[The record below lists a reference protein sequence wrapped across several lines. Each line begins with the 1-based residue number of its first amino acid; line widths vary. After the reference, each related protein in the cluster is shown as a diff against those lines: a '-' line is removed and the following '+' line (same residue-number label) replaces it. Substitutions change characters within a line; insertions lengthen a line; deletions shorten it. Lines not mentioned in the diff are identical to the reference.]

1 MSGTSGNVFDA
12 SKESWPHR
20 FHIRPMSDS
29 DHGISVRLFVSVA
42 PRKGQI
48 SARCP
53 VCPHLW
59 HVAVPVTK
67 LLSPSEVSESCARL
81 AMGLSSAMSFWPA
94 DGSTVLKEVDEV
106 FSADFAVIL
115 EVADLL
121 LPSRT
126 SRVPMFSLYPSSL

>member
-1 MSGTSGNVFDA
+1 
-12 SKESWPHR
+12 
-20 FHIRPMSDS
+20 MSDS
-29 DHGISVRLFVSVA
+29 DHDISVRLFVSVA
-42 PRKGQI
+42 LRKGQI

-53 VCPHLW
+53 VCPHLL

-67 LLSPSEVSESCARL
+67 VLSLSEMSESCVRL

-94 DGSTVLKEVDEV
+94 DGSIVLKEVDEV
-106 FSADFAVIL
+106 FSADFDWIL

-126 SRVPMFSLYPSSL
+126 SSVPRFSLYPSSL